1 MKKLPL
7 DLGIISENKAVKFD
21 FRTQTT
27 YIENFEI
34 VGTQKKGDK
43 YSKANTFWLTMVLI
57 SVISLVGFILDRL
70 FIIPP
75 VIGFICASIIG
86 IAPVKIALKRIS
98 KRSFVKSYDEVSKED
113 VVNVLKSGTR
123 HFWGLLVT
131 NWIISMCLVLLF
143 IIAVSESKMQGKFF
157 ITIILGMVFV
167 TFIETTVRPK
177 QSIKARKIL
186 RKQLKEGKFDD

>member
-7 DLGIISENKAVKFD
+7 DLGIISENKSVKFD
-21 FRTQTT
+21 FRNQTT

-34 VGTQKKGDK
+34 VGTQKKGGE

-98 KRSFVKSYDEVSKED
+98 KRSIVKSYDEVSKED
-113 VVNVLKSGTR
+113 VLNILKSGTR

-131 NWIISMCLVLLF
+131 NFLISICLLLLF

-157 ITIILGMVFV
+157 ITRIVKL
-167 TFIETTVRPK
+167 
-177 QSIKARKIL
+177 S
-186 RKQLKEGKFDD
+186 